1 MAFKPQS
8 DNEGAMSEINVT
20 PLVDV
25 MLVLVIILLVTAPL
39 LTQSVHVKLP
49 KTAETVANIE
59 DQPLQLGIDAQ
70 GAITLNKQP
79 IANLPALETIL
90 KNEFVKNKEVAL
102 HLYADQAVDKK
113 VASRAGIYKK
123 VAEIMATVQHAGI
136 AKIAFV
142 TVEE

>member
-8 DNEGAMSEINVT
+8 DSESAMSEINVT

-25 MLVLVIILLVTAPL
+25 MLVLVIILLITAPL
-39 LTQSVHVKLP
+39 LTQSVHVNLP
-49 KTAETVANIE
+49 KTAETTVNIK
-59 DQPLQLGIDAQ
+59 DQPLQLAIDAQ
-70 GAITLNKQP
+70 GVITLNKQV
-79 IANLPALETIL
+79 IDNLTALEAFL
-90 KNEFVKNKEVAL
+90 KNELAKNKDVAL
-102 HLYADQAVDKK
+102 HLYADQAV
-113 VASRAGIYKK
+113 VYKK

>member
-8 DNEGAMSEINVT
+8 EDESAMSDINVT

-49 KTAETVANIE
+49 KTVETSADINA
-59 DQPLQLGIDAQ
+59 QPVQIGIDAQ
-70 GAITLNKQP
+70 GAITINKNP
-79 IANLPALETIL
+79 VADLAALESAL
-90 KNEFVKNKEVAL
+90 KAELVKNPEIGV
-102 HLYADQAVDKK
+102 HIYADQAV
-113 VASRAGIYKK
+113 VYAK
-123 VAEIMATVQHAGI
+123 VAEVMAAVQHAGI
-136 AKIAFV
+136 TKLAFV